1 MERAMLRPSIV
12 MRSRRDKRARGF
24 TLVELAVVVAIVG
37 ILAVLALVGYRRY
50 MLHSKMTE
58 AKAVIGAIKIAQEDY
73 RAERGIYANLGTEW
87 CPAAAG
93 KGDRKVGWHPD
104 CSGGAAKWQTLAV
117 HVSGGVHFQY
127 RTAAGTTAYNN
138 PLGVGWVTGT
148 VTQTPWYVVHAKCD
162 LDSAGGAETELFTT
176 SQGNEIFS
184 RNDGE

>member
-12 MRSRRDKRARGF
+12 MRSRGNKRARGF
-24 TLVELAVVVAIVG
+24 TLVELAVVVAIIG

-58 AKAVIGAIKIAQEDY
+58 ARAVIAAIKIAQEDF
-73 RAERGIYANLGTEW
+73 RAERGIYANLGAQW

-93 KGDRKVGWHPD
+93 SGDRKVGWDPN
-104 CSGGAAKWQTLAV
+104 CNGGTATWQNLAV

-127 RTAAGTTAYNN
+127 RTAAGTGAYDN
-138 PLGVGWVTGT
+138 PLNVVWVAGT
-148 VTQTPWYVVHAKCD
+148 VTQNPWYVVHARCD
-162 LDSAGGAETELFTT
+162 LDSHGGDETELFTT